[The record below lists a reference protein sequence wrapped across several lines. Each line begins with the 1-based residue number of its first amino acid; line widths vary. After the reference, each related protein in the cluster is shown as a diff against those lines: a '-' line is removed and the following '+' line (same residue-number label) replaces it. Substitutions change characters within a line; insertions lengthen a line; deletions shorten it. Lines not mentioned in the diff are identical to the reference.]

1 MPSRRLAIAHTHCD
15 RSETAL
21 TPGLRRVKEPVPAGL
36 AWLLAA
42 GVLVCWVQPALG
54 QQGPLTLRLDHRVS
68 WDDNVFRQPDSVSDP
83 QPGVSGRSD
92 RFSTTSVGLSSAKT
106 YAQQQFLLDLSRSA
120 LRYDKFTA
128 LDNDVYAYRAAWQ
141 WHLSPRISG
150 TLSADRIKSEVDFAD
165 TLGVRRI
172 SRRTTNRG
180 FTADAWLSG
189 GWHLLMGASRTE
201 SLNSAV
207 FLAQPSYSQDT
218 QELGLRYIMPSQ
230 SSIGFTTRLTQ
241 GTNTNQPVD
250 RVNFIDSEFT
260 IRERVLSATWLVSA
274 ASTLNGRLTRWE
286 RRNPHVPERD
296 FSGSSGELRYAWMAT
311 RALSLNFSAARS
323 LTPYASGLDASYRR
337 EDIFVFAPAWQV
349 SQRISLRMVALRGSS
364 EYPGAVVSTAAP
376 LRRDRYRTLE
386 FGINWLAHRRVSL
399 GASLR
404 GERRTSTV
412 ANLDF
417 DDTVASINAGLT
429 F

>member
-1 MPSRRLAIAHTHCD
+1 M
-15 RSETAL
+15 

-92 RFSTTSVGLSSAKT
+92 RFSTTSVGLRFAKT

-120 LRYDKFTA
+120 LRYDKFTS
-128 LDNDVYAYRAAWQ
+128 LDNDVYANRAAWQ

-150 TLSADRIKSEVDFAD
+150 TLSADRSRSEIDFAD
-165 TLGVRRI
+165 TLGVHRI
-172 SRRTTNRG
+172 SRRTTNLG
-180 FTADAWLSG
+180 LTVDAWLSG
-189 GWHLLMGASRTE
+189 GWHLLMGASHTE
-201 SLNSAV
+201 SLNSTV

-230 SSIGFTTRLTQ
+230 SSIGFTTRWGQ

-250 RVNFIDSEFT
+250 LVNFTDSEFT
-260 IRERVLSATWLVSA
+260 TRESELSWTWIASAT
-274 ASTLNGRLTRWE
+274 STLSGRLSRVE
-286 RRNPHVPERD
+286 RRNPHVPQRD
-296 FSGSSGELRYAWMAT
+296 FSGGAGELRYAWMAT

-323 LTPYASGLDASYRR
+323 LTAYASGLDSSERR
-337 EDIFVFAPAWQV
+337 EDTFAFAAAWRA
-349 SQRISLRMVALRGSS
+349 SERISLRMVASRWSS
-364 EYPGAVVSTAAP
+364 DYLGAVGTTAAP
-376 LRRDRYRTLE
+376 SRRDKYRSLE
-386 FGINWLAHRRVSL
+386 FGINWLAHRRVTL

-404 GERRTSTV
+404 GERRTSTD
-412 ANLDF
+412 ATLDF
-417 DDTVASINAGLT
+417 DDTVASISAGLT